1 MSSKDTMRNRKARN
15 KVIQKEEFP
24 HRNWRF
30 RNEDWRRECSLSEQK
45 LQRRSLIR
53 EEKFLPRN
61 RSLGVEASSENMKTK
76 YIFINFR
83 IYVSIRIELYSKIAV
98 WNWSK

>member
-1 MSSKDTMRNRKARN
+1 MRNKKARSRAN
-15 KVIQKEEFP
+15 HIEEFP

-30 RNEDWRRECSLSEQK
+30 RNEDWRREGSLREQK

-76 YIFINFR
+76 YIFIF
-83 IYVSIRIELYSKIAV
+83 
-98 WNWSK
+98 